1 MTKLLGYDFD
11 ILYQLGLNNKAAGA
25 LPRLPHKVE
34 LMSLIALP
42 LVDMEV
48 LLQEVQEDEE
58 LKKLIETLEKESA
71 SILKFLLEQGRIFYR
86 GRLVISQNSQ
96 CILALLQTFLDSV
109 LGGHSGICA
118 LTDECLGS
126 YIGRA

>member
-1 MTKLLGYDFD
+1 
-11 ILYQLGLNNKAAGA
+11 
-25 LPRLPHKVE
+25 
-34 LMSLIALP
+34 MSLIALP

-58 LKKLIETLEKESA
+58 LKKLIKTLEKEST

-86 GRLVISQNSQ
+86 GRLMISRNSQ
-96 CILALLQTFLDSV
+96 CILALLYTFLDYV
-109 LGGHSGICA
+109 LGDHTSICA
-118 LTDECLGS
+118 LTDECLGN